1 MSRNIS
7 AGTEYGADAPLTL
20 LEKENIAGERHPD
33 RVDEPQMD
41 ILDAK
46 AGEDEAC
53 VRVSF
58 DELSAL
64 SDLIDDLNEI
74 QTGMV
79 QMLERFADTLCVFAT
94 GTPTAHEV
102 AALHGLAMAN
112 AARASEAFQA
122 FERLAELQQVLLE
135 RQLDELLRALEE
147 PEADPREGELAEC
160 VESR

>member
-1 MSRNIS
+1 MSRNAS
-7 AGTEYGADAPLTL
+7 ADTEYGADAPLMQI
-20 LEKENIAGERHPD
+20 EKENIAGERRPD
-33 RVDEPQMD
+33 GVDEPHMD

-46 AGEDEAC
+46 ATEHEAC
-53 VRVSF
+53 IRVSV

-64 SDLIDDLNEI
+64 SDLIDDLNDI
-74 QTGMV
+74 HAGMV
-79 QMLERFADTLCVFAT
+79 QMLERFADTICVFAT

-102 AALHGLAMAN
+102 DALHGLAMAN